1 MRNTIQIL
9 LWISISLG
17 LSFVILSSYNDRND
31 LSVVQQP
38 AQNETQNQMQSDIS
52 QLKFLKNST
61 SFGNA
66 TADLKIKHPRVFDSY
81 HSTMA
86 NGRT

>member
-17 LSFVILSSYNDRND
+17 LSFVILSTYNDRND

-38 AQNETQNQMQSDIS
+38 A
-52 QLKFLKNST
+52 KP
-61 SFGNA
+61 NA
-66 TADLKIKHPRVFDSY
+66 I
-81 HSTMA
+81 
-86 NGRT
+86 